1 MVVGKLDL
9 VQFLFGLFQISKNL
23 FAVRTVFPA
32 QLVDDI
38 QPFFN
43 LLQLIG
49 GVA

>member
-9 VQFLFGLFQISKNL
+9 VQFLLGLLEIRKNL

-32 QLVDDI
+32 QLVDGI
-38 QPFFN
+38 EPFLN
-43 LLQLIG
+43 LLQLVG